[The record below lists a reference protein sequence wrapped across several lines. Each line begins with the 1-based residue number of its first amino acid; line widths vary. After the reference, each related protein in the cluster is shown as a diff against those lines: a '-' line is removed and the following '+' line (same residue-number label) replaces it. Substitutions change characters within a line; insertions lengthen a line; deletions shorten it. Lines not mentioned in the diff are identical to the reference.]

1 MQRTNPT
8 SLPKDQWDIVI
19 TPHREHPS
27 FSEVWKFRD
36 LLYMFVKRDVVT
48 VYKQTVLGPIWFFVQ
63 PILTTVVYMVVF
75 GGIAGISTDGVPRIL
90 FYSAGVVLWNY
101 FAESLTQTS
110 KTFMEN
116 SRIFG
121 KVYFPRIIVPISKV
135 VSGLLK
141 FCIQLF
147 FFLAVLIYHLSIGTK
162 LHPNLYIL
170 LTPALITLMAVMGL
184 GFGLIVTSLTS
195 KYRDLMFLIQFG
207 VQLFMYATPI
217 IYPSSI
223 IPEKY
228 KLFISLNPITYVVEG
243 FRYAFLG
250 TGSWSWIGLGY
261 AVAFAFG
268 LLAIGV
274 YIFDRT
280 EKTVMDTV

>member
-1 MQRTNPT
+1 
-8 SLPKDQWDIVI
+8 
-19 TPHREHPS
+19 
-27 FSEVWKFRD
+27 
-36 LLYMFVKRDVVT
+36 
-48 VYKQTVLGPIWFFVQ
+48 
-63 PILTTVVYMVVF
+63 MVVF